1 MANSLGELLAADAGS
16 ALIIPGT
23 TPTLRYTVKSELIQ
37 ATKAIRLDITQDDVI
52 VNQINNIT
60 IDGDTAVHTFT
71 QDETY
76 AFHEGVI
83 QTQLHGITSE
93 NVAWK
98 SKIVEIGVGKS
109 LTNTPINKPYEG

>member
-37 ATKAIRLDITQDDVI
+37 ATKAIRLDITQDDMI
-52 VNQINNIT
+52 VNQINNVT

-76 AFHEGVI
+76 AFHE
-83 QTQLHGITSE
+83 L
-93 NVAWK
+93 
-98 SKIVEIGVGKS
+98 
-109 LTNTPINKPYEG
+109 

>member
-52 VNQINNIT
+52 VNQINNVT
-60 IDGDTAVHTFT
+60 IDGDTAVHTF
-71 QDETY
+71 
-76 AFHEGVI
+76 
-83 QTQLHGITSE
+83 TQLHGITSE